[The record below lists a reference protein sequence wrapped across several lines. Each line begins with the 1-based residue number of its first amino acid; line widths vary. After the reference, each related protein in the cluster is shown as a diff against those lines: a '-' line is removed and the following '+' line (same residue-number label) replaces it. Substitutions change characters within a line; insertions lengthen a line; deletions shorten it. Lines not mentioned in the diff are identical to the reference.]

1 MRTIAEFT
9 NTTLIGEFLI
19 VLPVYVSLLLLGKA
33 LQGLIAA
40 VKPITAAIPA
50 SVEFDEILAIL
61 VLAAICFIAG
71 LILCTRAG
79 LRAKNGID
87 RRVMQRLLGYMLLR
101 GRVMGKAD
109 DPAFAPAL
117 AEIEEALVPALI
129 VEESENGSFSAEGI
143 SGMTTA
149 TEPLIGVINAG
160 SSSLKFSFYE
170 GEKRLLTG
178 QVDGIGIRPKANAT
192 GADGESIPPPELL
205 GKPATAPSELLPA
218 IVPWAREQLGNRRL
232 AALGHRVVHGGMRYS
247 RPARV
252 TPELL
257 AELERLVPLAPLH
270 EPHNLAPIRM
280 ALQLNPDLPQVACF
294 DTAFHR
300 TAPEVEQAFALPHS
314 FYEEGVRRYGFHGLS
329 YEYIASVLPQRAPEI
344 ANGRI
349 VVAHLGNGCS
359 ACALLAGVS
368 VATTMGFTALDGLPM
383 GTRCGELDAGVVLH
397 LIQQRNLEA
406 EALVD
411 LLYRRSGMLGL
422 SGVSSD
428 FRELLASEEPRA
440 RFAVDV
446 FCYRVARHIASLAAA
461 LGGLDGVVFTA
472 GVGENAAPVRAA
484 VCRACAWLGLELDE
498 AANHEHRER
507 ISTPTSRVAALAIKT
522 DENLMIARH
531 ARALAQR

>member
-1 MRTIAEFT
+1 MT
-9 NTTLIGEFLI
+9 N
-19 VLPVYVSLLLLGKA
+19 
-33 LQGLIAA
+33 
-40 VKPITAAIPA
+40 
-50 SVEFDEILAIL
+50 
-61 VLAAICFIAG
+61 
-71 LILCTRAG
+71 
-79 LRAKNGID
+79 
-87 RRVMQRLLGYMLLR
+87 
-101 GRVMGKAD
+101 
-109 DPAFAPAL
+109 
-117 AEIEEALVPALI
+117 
-129 VEESENGSFSAEGI
+129 
-143 SGMTTA
+143 A

-178 QVDGIGIRPKANAT
+178 QVDGIGVHPKASAS
-192 GADGESIPPPELL
+192 GADGEAIEPPELG
-205 GKPATAPSELLPA
+205 GKLATVPSELLPA
-218 IVPWAREQLGNRRL
+218 IIPWARERLNHRQL

-257 AELERLVPLAPLH
+257 TELEALVPLAPLH
-270 EPHNLAPIRM
+270 EPHNLAPIKM
-280 ALQLNPDLPQVACF
+280 ALKLNHDLPQVACF

-300 TAPEVEQAFALPHS
+300 TAPEVEQAFALPYS

-344 ANGRI
+344 ANGRV

-359 ACALLAGVS
+359 ACALRNGVS

-397 LIQQRNLEA
+397 LIQQKGMDA
-406 EALVD
+406 TALVD
-411 LLYRRSGMLGL
+411 LLYRRSGVLGL
-422 SGVSSD
+422 SGISSD
-428 FRELLASEEPRA
+428 FRELLASSEQRA
-440 RFAVDV
+440 QFAVEV

-461 LGGLDGVVFTA
+461 LGGLNGVVFTA

-484 VCRACAWLGLELDE
+484 ICRACAWLGLELDE
-498 AANHEHRER
+498 VANHEQRER
-507 ISTPTSRVAALAIKT
+507 ISIPGSRVAAFVIKT